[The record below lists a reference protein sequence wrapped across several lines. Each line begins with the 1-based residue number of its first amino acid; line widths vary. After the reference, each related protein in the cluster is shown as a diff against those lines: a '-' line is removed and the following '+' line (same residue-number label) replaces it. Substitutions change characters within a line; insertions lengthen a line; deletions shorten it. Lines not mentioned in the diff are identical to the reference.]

1 MSENVIEV
9 RDVSMTFNLADDNV
23 SALKEYVVKLLK
35 GQLKYTEFKALTD
48 VSLTVKKG
56 GVLGIIGD
64 NGAGKSTLLKI
75 ISGVLK
81 PTSGSVYVNGT
92 VAPMLELGAGFDTEL
107 SAKENVFLNGAI
119 LGYTEEFIKSKYG
132 DIMDF
137 SELWDFANVPVRNFS
152 SGMVARLAF
161 SIATL
166 VTPEILIV
174 DEVLSVGDEGF
185 RRKSEAKMLDMMRGG
200 ATVIFVSHNINQI
213 SELSSEVLWLERGR
227 VKMLGD
233 PREVCVEYIRKWEN

>member
-1 MSENVIEV
+1 MNDKIVIQAKNI
-9 RDVSMTFNLADDNV
+9 SMTFNLADDNV

-48 VSLTVKKG
+48 VSLSVKKG

-81 PTSGSVYVNGT
+81 PTTGSVTVSGT
-92 VAPMLELGAGFDTEL
+92 IAPMLELGAGFDNEL
-107 SAKENVFLNGAI
+107 SARENVFLNGAI
-119 LGYTEEFIKSKYG
+119 LGYSEAFIKDKY
-132 DIMDF
+132 DQIMDF
-137 SELWDFANVPVRNFS
+137 SELQDFANVPVRNFS

-185 RRKSEAKMLDMMRGG
+185 RRKSEAKMMEMMRGG
-200 ATVIFVSHNINQI
+200 ATVLFVSHNIEQI
-213 SELSSEVLWLERGR
+213 KSLCSEVLWLEHGR
-227 VKMLGD
+227 VRMLGTTQ
-233 PREVCVEYIRKWEN
+233 EVCGEYIKGFE

>member
-1 MSENVIEV
+1 MNDGIVIQAKNI
-9 RDVSMTFNLADDNV
+9 SMTFNLADDNV
-23 SALKEYVVKLLK
+23 GSLKEYIVKLLK
-35 GQLKYTEFKALTD
+35 GQLKYTEFQALTD
-48 VSLTVKKG
+48 VSLSVKKG

-81 PTSGSVYVNGT
+81 PTTGSITVSGT
-92 VAPMLELGAGFDTEL
+92 IAPMLELGAGFDSEL
-107 SAKENVFLNGAI
+107 SAKENVFLNGAL
-119 LGYTEEFIKSKYG
+119 LGYSEAFIKDKY
-132 DIMDF
+132 DEIMDF
-137 SELWDFANVPVRNFS
+137 SELWDFANAPVRNFS

-185 RRKSEAKMLDMMRGG
+185 RRKSEAKMMEMMHGG
-200 ATVIFVSHNINQI
+200 ATVLFVSHSIEQI
-213 SELSSEVLWLERGR
+213 KALCSEVLWLEHGS
-227 VKMLGD
+227 VKMLGT
-233 PREVCVEYIRKWEN
+233 PQEVCDEYIKGFE

>member
-1 MSENVIEV
+1 
-9 RDVSMTFNLADDNV
+9 
-23 SALKEYVVKLLK
+23 
-35 GQLKYTEFKALTD
+35 LKYTEFKALTD
-48 VSLTVKKG
+48 VSLSVTKG

-81 PTSGSVYVNGT
+81 PTTGSVTVSGT
-92 VAPMLELGAGFDTEL
+92 IAPMLELGAGFDNEL
-107 SAKENVFLNGAI
+107 SARENVFLNGAI
-119 LGYTEEFIKSKYG
+119 LGYPEAFIKEKYIE
-132 DIMDF
+132 IMDF

-185 RRKSEAKMLDMMRGG
+185 RRKSEAKMLEMMRGG
-200 ATVIFVSHNINQI
+200 ATVLFVSHSIEQI
-213 SELSSEVLWLERGR
+213 RALCSEVLWLEHGR
-227 VKMLGD
+227 VKMLGTPD
-233 PREVCVEYIRKWEN
+233 VVCGEYIKRFE

>member
-1 MSENVIEV
+1 
-9 RDVSMTFNLADDNV
+9 MTFNLADDNV
-23 SALKEYVVKLLK
+23 NQLKEYIVKLLK
-35 GQLKYTEFKALTD
+35 GQLKYTEFKALSD

-81 PTSGSVYVNGT
+81 PSSGSVTVKGT
-92 VAPMLELGAGFDTEL
+92 IAPMLELGAGFDSEL
-107 SAKENVFLNGAI
+107 SARENVVLNGAI
-119 LGYTEEFIKSKYG
+119 LGYTEEFIKSTYG
-132 DIMDF
+132 EIMDF

-185 RRKSEAKMLDMMRGG
+185 RRKSEAKMMEMMRGG
-200 ATVIFVSHNINQI
+200 ATVIFVSHNINQLR
-213 SELSSEVLWLERGR
+213 ELCSDVLWLERGR
-227 VKMLGD
+227 VKMLGE
-233 PREVCVEYIRKWEN
+233 PLEVCNEYIRKWEFK

>member
-1 MSENVIEV
+1 MNENVIEASG
-9 RDVSMTFNLADDNV
+9 VSMTFNLADDNV
-23 SALKEYVVKLLK
+23 SALKEYIVKLLK

-48 VSLTVKKG
+48 VSVTVKKG

-81 PTSGSVYVNGT
+81 PTSGKVTVRGT
-92 VAPMLELGAGFDTEL
+92 IAPMLELGAGFDSEL
-107 SAKENVFLNGAI
+107 SARENVFLNGAI
-119 LGYTEEFIKSKYG
+119 LGYSEEFIKDKYNE
-132 DIMDF
+132 IMSF
-137 SELWDFANVPVRNFS
+137 SELSDFANVPVRNFS

-161 SIATL
+161 AIATL

-185 RRKSEAKMLDMMRGG
+185 RRKSEAKMMEMMRGG
-200 ATVIFVSHNINQI
+200 ATVIFVSHNIHQI
-213 SELSSEVLWLERGR
+213 RDFCSEVLWLEHGQ
-227 VKMLGD
+227 VKMLGG
-233 PREVCVEYIRKWEN
+233 PQQVCDEYLKKWE